1 MCMCVCVYRDGEFN
15 KDYDRKLAV
24 KVSQP
29 LFVLFSG
36 KVGRC
41 FEMGEGGRAGG
52 IMGYGC

>member
-1 MCMCVCVYRDGEFN
+1 MCVCVYRDGEFN

-24 KVSQP
+24 KVSQT

-41 FEMGEGGRAGG
+41 FAMGGGGGGGGRGRAGR
-52 IMGYGC
+52 